1 MVFTDIDGTLTDI
14 NTGKYNLS
22 EGLVRKLNED
32 SIPVIFCSAKTFAEQ
47 EEISQ
52 DIGLMEPLIVENGGA
67 VMIPTD
73 YFSPSIMLTVK
84 NYKKI
89 GNYIMIELGK
99 PSHVIRQ
106 KLNSIRENYKIDFK
120 GVADVSLKKLSS
132 ITGLRPSNARR
143 MADRK
148 YGETIL
154 LIDEKDVK
162 PFTRRARE
170 IGLKVIHG
178 GRFFDVTAGNDKGK
192 AVSLLL
198 KLFRQKYAQEVIFF
212 GIGDSLNDVP
222 MLRHMDVPMLVQR
235 PDKAWS
241 PLKMNNIIK
250 LPGIG
255 PRGWK
260 SAFDKVMET
269 GVSSFMR
276 NNDVSIC

>member
-1 MVFTDIDGTLTDI
+1 MTKKVVFSDIDGTITDI
-14 NTGKYNLS
+14 NTGKYDLS
-22 EGLVRKLNED
+22 KGLIRKLKEN

-47 EEISQ
+47 EKIRQ

-73 YFSPSIMLTVK
+73 YFSPSAMVIVR
-84 NYKKI
+84 NHKKI
-89 GNYIMIELGK
+89 GNYIVIELGK
-99 PSHVIRQ
+99 PSYMIRQ
-106 KLNSIRENYKIDFK
+106 KLDSIRENYKIEFK
-120 GVADVSLKKLSS
+120 GVADVSLRKLSS
-132 ITGLRPSNARR
+132 ITGLKASYARR

-170 IGLKVIHG
+170 IGLRVIHG

-192 AVSLLL
+192 AVSVLLQL
-198 KLFRQKYAQEVIFF
+198 LRQKYGQKVIFF
-212 GIGDSLNDVP
+212 GIGDSLNDAP
-222 MLRHMDVPMLVQR
+222 MLSHMDVPMLVQR

-241 PLKMNNIIK
+241 PLKMKNIVK

-255 PRGWK
+255 PIGWK
-260 SAFDKVMET
+260 SAFDKIMET
-269 GVSSFMR
+269 SE
-276 NNDVSIC
+276 IC

>member
-1 MVFTDIDGTLTDI
+1 VVFTDIDGTLTDI

-22 EGLVRKLNED
+22 KGLIRELKEN

-47 EEISQ
+47 EKITK
-52 DIGLMEPLIVENGGA
+52 DIGLREPLIVENGGA

-73 YFSPSIMLTVK
+73 YFSPSTMLIMK
-84 NYKKI
+84 NQKKI

-99 PSHVIRQ
+99 PSHMIRQ
-106 KLNSIRENYKIDFK
+106 KLNTIRENYKIEFK
-120 GVADVSLKKLSS
+120 GVADVSIKKLSS

-162 PFTRRARE
+162 PLTRRARE
-170 IGLKVIHG
+170 IGLRVIHG

-192 AVSLLL
+192 AVGILLQL
-198 KLFRQKYAQEVIFF
+198 YRQKYAQKVIFF
-212 GIGDSLNDVP
+212 GIGDSPNDAP
-222 MLRHMDVPMLVQR
+222 MLQHMDVPMLVQR

-241 PLKMNNIIK
+241 PLKMKNIVK
-250 LPGIG
+250 LQGVG
-255 PRGWK
+255 PIGWK
-260 SAFDKVMET
+260 IAFNKIME
-269 GVSSFMR
+269 R
-276 NNDVSIC
+276 R

>member
-1 MVFTDIDGTLTDI
+1 LTKKVVFTDIDGTISDI
-14 NTGKYNLS
+14 NTGKYDLS
-22 EGLVRKLNED
+22 ARLIRKLKEN

-47 EEISQ
+47 EKIRQ
-52 DIGLMEPLIVENGGA
+52 DIGIREPLIVENGGA

-73 YFSPSIMLTVK
+73 YFSPSTMLIVK
-84 NYKKI
+84 NHKKI

-99 PSHVIRQ
+99 PSHIIRQ
-106 KLNSIRENYKIDFK
+106 KLNSIRENYKIEFK
-120 GVADVSLKKLSS
+120 GVADVSLRKLSS
-132 ITGLRPSNARR
+132 ITGLRPSYARR

-170 IGLKVIHG
+170 IGLRVIHG

-192 AVSLLL
+192 AVRILLQ
-198 KLFRQKYAQEVIFF
+198 LFRQKYAQKVIFF
-212 GIGDSLNDVP
+212 GIGDSLNDAP

-241 PLKMNNIIK
+241 PLKMKNIVK

-260 SAFDKVMET
+260 SAFDKVIET
-269 GVSSFMR
+269 SERG
-276 NNDVSIC
+276 

>member
-1 MVFTDIDGTLTDI
+1 MTKKVVFTDIDGTISDI
-14 NTGKYNLS
+14 NTGKYDLS
-22 EGLVRKLNED
+22 ARLIRKLKEN

-47 EEISQ
+47 EKIRQ
-52 DIGLMEPLIVENGGA
+52 DIGIREPLIVENGGA

-73 YFSPSIMLTVK
+73 YFSPSTMLIVK
-84 NYKKI
+84 NHKKI

-99 PSHVIRQ
+99 PSHIIRQ
-106 KLNSIRENYKIDFK
+106 KLNSIRENYKIEFK
-120 GVADVSLKKLSS
+120 GVADVSLRKLSS
-132 ITGLRPSNARR
+132 ITGLRPSYARR

-170 IGLKVIHG
+170 IGLRVIHG

-192 AVSLLL
+192 AVRILLQ
-198 KLFRQKYAQEVIFF
+198 LFRQKYTQEVIFF
-212 GIGDSLNDVP
+212 GIGDSLNDAP

-241 PLKMNNIIK
+241 PLKMKNIVK

-260 SAFDKVMET
+260 SAFDKVIET
-269 GVSSFMR
+269 SERS
-276 NNDVSIC
+276 

>member
-1 MVFTDIDGTLTDI
+1 MTKKVVFTDIDGTITDI
-14 NTGKYNLS
+14 NTGKYDLS
-22 EGLVRKLNED
+22 KGLIRKLKEN

-47 EEISQ
+47 EKIRQ

-73 YFSPSIMLTVK
+73 YFSPSTMVIVR
-84 NYKKI
+84 NHKKI
-89 GNYIMIELGK
+89 GNYIVIELGK
-99 PSHVIRQ
+99 PSYVIRQ
-106 KLNSIRENYKIDFK
+106 KLDSIRENYKIEFK
-120 GVADVSLKKLSS
+120 GVADVSLRKLSS
-132 ITGLRPSNARR
+132 ITGLKASYARR

-170 IGLKVIHG
+170 IGLRVIHG

-192 AVSLLL
+192 AVSILLQL
-198 KLFRQKYAQEVIFF
+198 LRQKYGQKVIFF
-212 GIGDSLNDVP
+212 GIGDSLNDAP
-222 MLRHMDVPMLVQR
+222 MLSHMDVPMLVQR

-241 PLKMNNIIK
+241 PLKMKNIVK

-255 PRGWK
+255 PIGWK
-260 SAFDKVMET
+260 SAFDKIMET
-269 GVSSFMR
+269 SE
-276 NNDVSIC
+276 IC

>member
-1 MVFTDIDGTLTDI
+1 VVFTDIDGTLTDI

-22 EGLVRKLNED
+22 KGLIRELKES

-47 EEISQ
+47 EKIRK
-52 DIGLMEPLIVENGGA
+52 DIGLSEPLIVENGGA

-73 YFSPSIMLTVK
+73 YFSPSTMLIVK
-84 NYKKI
+84 NQKKT
-89 GNYIMIELGK
+89 GNFIMIELGK
-99 PSHVIRQ
+99 PSHIIRQ
-106 KLNSIRENYKIDFK
+106 KLNIIRENYKIEFK

-132 ITGLRPSNARR
+132 ITGLGPSNARR

-162 PFTRRARE
+162 PLTRRARE
-170 IGLKVIHG
+170 IGLRVIHG

-192 AVSLLL
+192 AVRILLQ
-198 KLFRQKYAQEVIFF
+198 LFRQKYAQEVIFF
-212 GIGDSLNDVP
+212 GIGDSPNDAP

-241 PLKMNNIIK
+241 PLKMKNIVK
-250 LPGIG
+250 LQGVGPIG
-255 PRGWK
+255 WR
-260 SAFDKVMET
+260 SALDKIME
-269 GVSSFMR
+269 R
-276 NNDVSIC
+276 R

>member
-1 MVFTDIDGTLTDI
+1 MTKKVVFSDIDGTITDI
-14 NTGKYNLS
+14 NTGKYDLS
-22 EGLVRKLNED
+22 KGLIRKLKEN

-47 EEISQ
+47 EKIRQ

-73 YFSPSIMLTVK
+73 YFSPSAMVIVR
-84 NYKKI
+84 NHKKI
-89 GNYIMIELGK
+89 GNYIVIELGK
-99 PSHVIRQ
+99 PSYMIRQ
-106 KLNSIRENYKIDFK
+106 KLDSIRENYKIEFK
-120 GVADVSLKKLSS
+120 GVADVSLRKLSS
-132 ITGLRPSNARR
+132 ITGLKASYARR

-170 IGLKVIHG
+170 IGLRVIHG

-192 AVSLLL
+192 AVSVLLQL
-198 KLFRQKYAQEVIFF
+198 LRQKYGQKVIFF
-212 GIGDSLNDVP
+212 GIGDSLNDAP
-222 MLRHMDVPMLVQR
+222 MLSHMDVPMLVQR

-241 PLKMNNIIK
+241 SLKMKNIVK

-255 PRGWK
+255 PIGWK
-260 SAFDKVMET
+260 SAFDKIMET
-269 GVSSFMR
+269 SE
-276 NNDVSIC
+276 IC

>member
-1 MVFTDIDGTLTDI
+1 LTKKVVFTDIDGTISDI
-14 NTGKYNLS
+14 NTGKYDLS
-22 EGLVRKLNED
+22 ARLIRKLKEN

-47 EEISQ
+47 EKIRQ
-52 DIGLMEPLIVENGGA
+52 DIGIREPLIVENGGA

-73 YFSPSIMLTVK
+73 YFSPSTMLIVK
-84 NYKKI
+84 NHKKI

-99 PSHVIRQ
+99 PSHIIRQ
-106 KLNSIRENYKIDFK
+106 KLNSIRENYKIEFK
-120 GVADVSLKKLSS
+120 GVADVSLRKLSS
-132 ITGLRPSNARR
+132 ITGLRPSYARR

-170 IGLKVIHG
+170 IGLRVIHG

-192 AVSLLL
+192 AVRILLQ
-198 KLFRQKYAQEVIFF
+198 LFRQKYAQKVIFF
-212 GIGDSLNDVP
+212 GIGDSLNDAP

-241 PLKMNNIIK
+241 PLKMKNIVK

-260 SAFDKVMET
+260 SAFDKVIET
-269 GVSSFMR
+269 SERS
-276 NNDVSIC
+276 

>member
-1 MVFTDIDGTLTDI
+1 MTKKVVFTDIDGTISDI
-14 NTGKYNLS
+14 NTGKYDLS
-22 EGLVRKLNED
+22 ARLIRKLKEN

-47 EEISQ
+47 EKIRQ
-52 DIGLMEPLIVENGGA
+52 DIGIREPLIVENGGA

-73 YFSPSIMLTVK
+73 YFSPSTMLIVK
-84 NYKKI
+84 NHKKI

-99 PSHVIRQ
+99 PSHIIRQ
-106 KLNSIRENYKIDFK
+106 KLNSIRENYKIEFK
-120 GVADVSLKKLSS
+120 GVADVSLRKLSS
-132 ITGLRPSNARR
+132 ITGLRPSYARR

-170 IGLKVIHG
+170 IGLRVIHG

-192 AVSLLL
+192 AVRLLL
-198 KLFRQKYAQEVIFF
+198 QLFRQKYAQKVIFF
-212 GIGDSLNDVP
+212 GIGDSLNDAP

-235 PDKAWS
+235 SDKSWS
-241 PLKMNNIIK
+241 PLKMKNIVK

-260 SAFDKVMET
+260 SAFDKVIET
-269 GVSSFMR
+269 SERS
-276 NNDVSIC
+276 

>member
-1 MVFTDIDGTLTDI
+1 MAQKVVFTDIDGTITDI

-22 EGLVRKLNED
+22 KGLIRELKEN

-47 EEISQ
+47 EKIRK
-52 DIGLMEPLIVENGGA
+52 DIGLREPLIVENGGA

-73 YFSPSIMLTVK
+73 YFSPSTMLIVK
-84 NYKKI
+84 NQKKI
-89 GNYIMIELGK
+89 RNYIMIELGK
-99 PSHVIRQ
+99 PSHMIRQ
-106 KLNSIRENYKIDFK
+106 KLNSIRENYKIEFK

-162 PFTRRARE
+162 PFTKRARE
-170 IGLKVIHG
+170 IGLRVIHG

-192 AVSLLL
+192 AVRILLQ
-198 KLFRQKYAQEVIFF
+198 LFRQKYAQKVIFF
-212 GIGDSLNDVP
+212 GIGDSLNDAP
-222 MLRHMDVPMLVQR
+222 MLHYMDVPMLVQR

-241 PLKMNNIIK
+241 PLKMKNIVK
-250 LPGIG
+250 LHGVG
-255 PRGWK
+255 PTGWK
-260 SAFDKVMET
+260 SALDKVMER
-269 GVSSFMR
+269 S
-276 NNDVSIC
+276 

>member
-1 MVFTDIDGTLTDI
+1 LTKKVVFTDIDGTISDI
-14 NTGKYNLS
+14 NTGKYDLS
-22 EGLVRKLNED
+22 ARLIRKLKEN

-47 EEISQ
+47 EKIRQ
-52 DIGLMEPLIVENGGA
+52 DIGIREPLIVENGGA

-73 YFSPSIMLTVK
+73 YFSPSTMLIVK
-84 NYKKI
+84 NHKKI

-99 PSHVIRQ
+99 PSHIIRQ
-106 KLNSIRENYKIDFK
+106 KLNSIRENYKIEFK
-120 GVADVSLKKLSS
+120 GVADVSLRKLSS
-132 ITGLRPSNARR
+132 ITGLRPSYARR

-170 IGLKVIHG
+170 IGLRVIHG

-192 AVSLLL
+192 AVRILLQ
-198 KLFRQKYAQEVIFF
+198 LFRQKYAQEVIFF
-212 GIGDSLNDVP
+212 GIGDSLNDAP

-241 PLKMNNIIK
+241 PLKMKNIVK

-260 SAFDKVMET
+260 SAFDKVIET
-269 GVSSFMR
+269 SERS
-276 NNDVSIC
+276 

>member
-1 MVFTDIDGTLTDI
+1 VVFTDIDGTLTDI

-22 EGLVRKLNED
+22 KGLVRRLQEN

-47 EEISQ
+47 EEIRQ
-52 DIGLMEPLIVENGGA
+52 DIGLKEPLIVENGGA
-67 VMIPTD
+67 VLIPPD
-73 YFSPSIMLTVK
+73 YFSPSTMLTVK
-84 NYKKI
+84 NYKKM
-89 GNYIMIELGK
+89 GNYITIELGK
-99 PSHVIRQ
+99 SSHVIRQ
-106 KLNSIRENYKIDFK
+106 KLNSIRENYKIEFK

-154 LIDEKDVK
+154 LIDKEDVR

-192 AVSLLL
+192 AVRLLL
-198 KLFRQKYAQEVIFF
+198 QLFRLKYAQEVIFF

-235 PDKAWS
+235 SDKSWS
-241 PLKMNNIIK
+241 PLKMKNIIK
-250 LPGIG
+250 LSGIG

-269 GVSSFMR
+269 SERS
-276 NNDVSIC
+276 